1 MAYGKGKMPNVTKYH
16 LARIVEQAGKA
27 LKDLEN
33 GETGNLKRY
42 VGRIKADSGFVNEI
56 LEGKR
61 DESGR
66 KPGQV
71 RFSRISGLKSRTTGN
86 NYGK

>member
-1 MAYGKGKMPNVTKYH
+1 MANVTKYA

-33 GETGNLKRY
+33 GKTGNLKLY
-42 VGRIKADSGFVNEI
+42 VGRIKADSAFVNEI
-56 LEGKR
+56 LEGTR

-66 KPGQV
+66 KPWHL
-71 RFSRISGLKSRTTGN
+71 RIRRIRRA
-86 NYGK
+86 

>member
-1 MAYGKGKMPNVTKYH
+1 MANVTKYH

-33 GETGNLKRY
+33 GKTGNLKLY
-42 VGRIKADSGFVNEI
+42 VTRIKADSDIVNEI

-71 RFSRISGLKSRTTGN
+71 GSSRIRRA
-86 NYGK
+86 